1 MPAELSGTVG
11 LYAGIAVLVLV
22 DVGTIPVVAVFAI
35 GLGGSVVVV
44 VAGGGVVVVLVVFV
58 VAVGVAICFGGTVV
72 VV

>member
-44 VAGGGVVVVLVVFV
+44 VIGGVVVLVVFV
-58 VAVGVAICFGGTVV
+58 VAVGVAICLGGTVV

>member
-1 MPAELSGTVG
+1 MPAELSGTAG

-44 VAGGGVVVVLVVFV
+44 VIGGVVVLVEFV
-58 VAVGVAICFGGTVV
+58 VAVGVAICFGGAVV